1 MADVTVPQNEFHINT
16 LDLIKRLK
24 PSLTSFFSVYI
35 NKAINEISSADVN
48 FLAYEAVLPGTS
60 FELGQVFGDM
70 QGFTEQYPT
79 KRVYPPIDISFYV
92 NVDNKKSPYPVI
104 TYFENWMQEIFTIKG
119 NGNVRYGRFNYPKS
133 SKLDDGTVI
142 PGYECDIVITKFERD
157 YRKTIASKLNSKGSA
172 GVIEV
177 DQKCTYTLRNAYPT
191 NIISLPVSYSQSD
204 ILRTTITFNY
214 DYYSYSNVKY
224 N

>member
-1 MADVTVPQNEFHINT
+1 MADVTVPQSEFHINT
-16 LDLIKRLK
+16 LDLLTRIK

-35 NKAINEISSADVN
+35 NKSINEISSEDVN

-92 NVDNKKSPYPVI
+92 NVDNKKTPYPVI
-104 TYFENWMQEIFTIKG
+104 SYFEGWMQQIFEIKDGGG
-119 NGNVRYGRFNYPKS
+119 NKRYGRFNYPNS
-133 SKLDDGTVI
+133 
-142 PGYECDIVITKFERD
+142 YECDVIITKFERD

-172 GVIEV
+172 GEINI
-177 DQKCTYTLRNAYPT
+177 DRKFTYTLKNAYPS

-214 DYYSYSNVKY
+214 DYYSFRAT
-224 N
+224 

>member
-1 MADVTVPQNEFHINT
+1 MADLTVPQSEFHIDT

-35 NKAINEISSADVN
+35 NKSINGISGADVN

-92 NVDNKKSPYPVI
+92 NVDNKKTPYPVI
-104 TYFENWMQEIFTIKG
+104 SYFEGWMQQIFEIKDGGG
-119 NGNVRYGRFNYPKS
+119 NNRYGRFNYPKP
-133 SKLDDGTVI
+133 SKRDDGTEI
-142 PGYECDIVITKFERD
+142 PGYECDVIITKFERD

-172 GVIEV
+172 GEINV
-177 DQKCTYTLRNAYPT
+177 DRKFTYTLKNAYPS

-214 DYYSYSNVKY
+214 DYYSFKAT
-224 N
+224 